1 MRPDRIIVGECRAEE
16 ALDMLQAMNTG
27 HDGSMTTVHAN
38 TPRDVVARLEVMVT
52 MANSN
57 LGLVSIRHQISS
69 AIDLIVQTARLSDGS
84 RRVMQITEV
93 GSMEG
98 DVITLQ
104 DLFIFEKRGITE
116 EGRVRGRFA
125 ATGIRPKFYEKMEAA
140 GIRLPGELFE
150 SMVEIN

>member
-1 MRPDRIIVGECRAEE
+1 
-16 ALDMLQAMNTG
+16 
-27 HDGSMTTVHAN
+27 
-38 TPRDVVARLEVMVT
+38 
-52 MANSN
+52 
-57 LGLVSIRHQISS
+57 
-69 AIDLIVQTARLSDGS
+69 
-84 RRVMQITEV
+84 
-93 GSMEG
+93 MEG

-140 GIRLPGELFE
+140 GVRLPGELFE